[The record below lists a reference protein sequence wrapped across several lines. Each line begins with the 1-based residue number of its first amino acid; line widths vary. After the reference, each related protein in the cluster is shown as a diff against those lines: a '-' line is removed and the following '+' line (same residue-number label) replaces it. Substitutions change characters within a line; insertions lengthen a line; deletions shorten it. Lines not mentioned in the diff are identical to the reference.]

1 MPLRQYQ
8 ELPRIAYT
16 RSTVGW
22 FQGSAYLVLTGMH
35 HSSVHRWISLIHL
48 LIGLLNISWSQ
59 SPEALEQPLNRA
71 IAAMLVIIAWGSSA
85 WYLRRGVAADGVL
98 TAFAGVFQAYAALS

>member
-22 FQGSAYLVLTGMH
+22 FQGSAYLVLTGIRH
-35 HSSVHRWISLIHL
+35 FNVVC
-48 LIGLLNISWSQ
+48 
-59 SPEALEQPLNRA
+59 AL
-71 IAAMLVIIAWGSSA
+71 M
-85 WYLRRGVAADGVL
+85 D
-98 TAFAGVFQAYAALS
+98 LSKKFY